1 MSSPDGALSGRLA
14 LWTLDHHCHRGTESG
29 LGLYGPGDGGHGEVL
44 LEVQRKRTNVV
55 VFVPQRPQTD
65 RTGTTHPEITVLH

>member
-1 MSSPDGALSGRLA
+1 MQSPDGALPGRVA

-44 LEVQRKRTNVV
+44 LEVRRKRTLLSL
-55 VFVPQRPQTD
+55 FLRAHRLTEQGRLTLKSQ
-65 RTGTTHPEITVLH
+65 